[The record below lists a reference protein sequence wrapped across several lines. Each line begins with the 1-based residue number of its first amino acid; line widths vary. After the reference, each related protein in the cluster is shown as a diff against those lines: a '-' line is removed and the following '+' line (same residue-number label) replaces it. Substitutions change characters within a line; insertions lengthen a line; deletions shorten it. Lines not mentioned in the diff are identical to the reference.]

1 MPTSPRI
8 LYKYASRSRPE
19 KFFACL
25 DNIISLA
32 RHPNYI
38 IQATLDLDD
47 DTMTTPEVRDRIN
60 TYPQVKAYYGTSLGK
75 INAINKDM
83 EFAGDWDIGICTA
96 DDMVWQVEGF
106 DLEIIKIFEENFP
119 DYDGFVHLPDGTVN
133 EKLPTMCIIG
143 RKLYDYFGWF
153 YNPLYWSVAC
163 DNEQFDVVRILGKY
177 VYKPLKLFTHAHP
190 IWNLA
195 PMDALYLRNEAPE
208 AYAKDVQI
216 YRERK
221 DRNFDLPA

>member
-1 MPTSPRI
+1 MNSPQI
-8 LYKYASRSRPE
+8 LYKLPSRERPQ
-19 KFFACL
+19 KPCI

-32 RHPNYI
+32 RHDNYEI
-38 IQATLDLDD
+38 LLTLDLDD
-47 DTMTTPEVRDRIN
+47 KTCTSEEFKKQLSKYEKVFA
-60 TYPQVKAYYGTSLGK
+60 VWGTSEGK
-75 INAINKDM
+75 IHAINRDM
-83 EFAGDWDIGICTA
+83 WLARTWDIGIVMA

-106 DLEIIKIFEENFP
+106 DLEIIKIFEECFP
-119 DYDGFVHLPDGTVN
+119 DLDGLVHIPDGTVN
-133 EKLPTMCIIG
+133 ERLNTLCIMG

-153 YNPLYWSVAC
+153 YNPIYWSVAC

-177 VYKPLKLFTHAHP
+177 VYRALPLVRHMHP

-195 PMDALYLRNEAPE
+195 PMDALYLRNESAE